1 MTKGALGDR
10 VSEQREGVVC
20 AVLCVG
26 YARDNPISTH
36 LSIKK
41 YVSLRIW
48 TTRGSE
54 EVYLSEIFTEHEI
67 NFT

>member
-1 MTKGALGDR
+1 MTKGALGDH
-10 VSEQREGVVC
+10 VSEQRGVVY
-20 AVLCVG
+20 AVPCVG
-26 YARDNPISTH
+26 YARDKPISTH